1 MRRFIGPIISFF
13 LCMSLLSCAHSL
25 NQHQKIL
32 PRSSFL
38 KIEKT
43 ITMNVCA
50 DDSVC
55 VRRNLRSSGSGA
67 IVKTTFGGA
76 YVLTAAHV
84 CDDSDVIEQIKRDM
98 PEAEINTTFNVVT
111 IDGDRYPVEILD
123 MNAKHDICMV
133 WVKNLFAPPLLIST
147 KEPVPGEKVYNLAA
161 PLGVHDIDMVPIF
174 DGYFNGVDSRGIA
187 LYSIP
192 AFGGSSGS
200 PIVNVRGEL
209 VGMIHSTLRYFPQ
222 IALSPNYKA
231 MRAFINN
238 SIEKDGTGR
247 IINVFLNAVFRI

>member
-1 MRRFIGPIISFF
+1 
-13 LCMSLLSCAHSL
+13 
-25 NQHQKIL
+25 
-32 PRSSFL
+32 
-38 KIEKT
+38 
-43 ITMNVCA
+43 
-50 DDSVC
+50 
-55 VRRNLRSSGSGA
+55 
-67 IVKTTFGGA
+67 
-76 YVLTAAHV
+76 
-84 CDDSDVIEQIKRDM
+84 
-98 PEAEINTTFNVVT
+98 
-111 IDGDRYPVEILD
+111 
-123 MNAKHDICMV
+123 MV
-133 WVKNLFAPPLLIST
+133 WVKNLFEPPILIST